1 MKHSFIALFAV
12 LSFSVSVCATPAS
25 AAPTG
30 PRPVCTGGKRPTIVT
45 QQVKGSNWTCKYNKF
60 GKSYSGTSTNEGDAL
75 DRAKSA
81 CRAGGSGASGPNCEV
96 NGFYAC
102 GQQTVEVWA
111 CN

>member
-1 MKHSFIALFAV
+1 MKRLSILLLAA
-12 LSFSVSVCATPAS
+12 LSFAALAPLSPAS

-45 QQVKGSNWTCKYNKF
+45 QVVKGSNWTCKYNKN
-60 GKSYSGTSTNEGDAL
+60 GKSYAGTSTNEGDAL

-81 CRAGGSGASGPNCEV
+81 CRAGGSGGSGPNCEV

-102 GQQTVEVWA
+102 AQQSVEVWA